1 MHSLI
6 GRFRYKVLIFTEQFY
21 DYILKI
27 IIYQAKYIVSYTIY
41 WAKIQVNFCI
51 SNTDMSNTTHVSKWD
66 DSPGR
71 FTYMYDLK
79 KPWYLEHG
87 NLEYM
92 AYLEVDLWTQEQNH
106 MRYLELYK
114 ISSSIEFTPVVHD
127 RPVVVILR
135 SIDHFRWV

>member
-1 MHSLI
+1 M
-6 GRFRYKVLIFTEQFY
+6 
-21 DYILKI
+21 
-27 IIYQAKYIVSYTIY
+27 
-41 WAKIQVNFCI
+41 IQVNFCI

-66 DSPGR
+66 DGPGR

-79 KPWYLEHG
+79 KKRYLEHG

-114 ISSSIEFTPVVHD
+114 ISRSIEFTPVVHD
-127 RPVVVILR
+127 HPVVLILR
-135 SIDHFRWV
+135 SIDHLRWV